1 MPIAPRFGFALEY
14 VKDVDAAK
22 QFYEQVLGLKVE
34 RYHPTYVQFEHFA
47 VASDESLTGTNE
59 PELYWLVDDA
69 EAAYQEL
76 SSRGE
81 VSQPL
86 QEKPFGKV
94 FAMKDPNGQP
104 RFVLEL
110 ARNRPSQA
118 VT

>member
-1 MPIAPRFGFALEY
+1 M
-14 VKDVDAAK
+14 
-22 QFYEQVLGLKVE
+22 QVQVHTDNHIHGS
-34 RYHPTYVQFEHFA
+34 A
-47 VASDESLTGTNE
+47 
-59 PELYWLVDDA
+59 
-69 EAAYQEL
+69 EL

-94 FAMKDPNGQP
+94 FAMKDPAGRP

-110 ARNRPSQA
+110 ARSRPSQA